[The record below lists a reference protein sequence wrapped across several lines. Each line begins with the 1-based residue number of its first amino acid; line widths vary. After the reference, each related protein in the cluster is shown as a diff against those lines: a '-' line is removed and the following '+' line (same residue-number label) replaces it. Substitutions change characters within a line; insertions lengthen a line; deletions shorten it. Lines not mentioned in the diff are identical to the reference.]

1 MRSFRGRRPDRAA
14 PQGRDGASRR
24 GWAQERSAAESADR
38 PPDARARD
46 IPALASYP
54 GMDDQIRAGQGPD
67 HDTIADLVSGR
78 AMQLGDRGVMRERAR
93 LQTEMIGLGPLD
105 GLSRER
111 GVTDLLVNGDGEV
124 WVDRGGGG
132 LERSPDHDLANAE
145 AVRRYAVR
153 LAGVAGRR
161 LDDSQ
166 PWVDGLLPG
175 SVRLHAILPPLAS
188 DGACVSLR
196 LLRQVQVRLAD
207 LERGGMCSPEQTE
220 QLRALVRD
228 KVAFVVTGGTGAGKT
243 TLLSAMLAEVD
254 PCERILVVED
264 VLEMPLSRGH
274 VVRLQARPPNVE
286 GKGLVT
292 MVDLVRQALR
302 MRPDRLV
309 VGEVRGAEVREL
321 LQALNTGHEG
331 GCATLHANSPADVL
345 ARFEALG
352 ALADLSR
359 EAVHAQVATAI
370 RMVVHVSRR
379 PSGRVVDSI
388 SALRVP

>member
-1 MRSFRGRRPDRAA
+1 
-14 PQGRDGASRR
+14 
-24 GWAQERSAAESADR
+24 
-38 PPDARARD
+38 
-46 IPALASYP
+46 
-54 GMDDQIRAGQGPD
+54 MDDQIRAGQGPD

-207 LERGGMCSPEQTE
+207 LERGECSPEQTE